1 MSRTQEH
8 NAKISTCARRGA
20 ETHGNEAPRGAK
32 TVAGVATGALLGGA
46 APPVASTTR
55 TGKRSTTS
63 STTAFQTS
71 GEGGVVGAGLG
82 AADLRA

>member
-46 APPVASTTR
+46 VGGPIGA
-55 TGKRSTTS
+55 
-63 STTAFQTS
+63 AF
-71 GEGGVVGAGLG
+71 GGIAGLLIG
-82 AADLRA
+82 ATSDIMQPSE